1 MLRIAIVE
9 DEKDSLD
16 RLTGL
21 IKRYE
26 KERGCE
32 CGVSVF
38 GDGMNFVSDYCRV
51 YDVVFMDIEM
61 PFLDGMHAAR
71 KLRELDPSVMLVF
84 VTRLA
89 SYALAGYEVD
99 AAGYIVKPVE
109 YPSLSR
115 RLDKAVRAMQ
125 TRAQWGRGVA
135 EEYFVRTSEG
145 TVRFM
150 LDRLMYVEV
159 IDHFLIYHTADASYR
174 TYGRISEEEKKLP
187 SDRFFR
193 CSKSYIVNLAYVTRI
208 ARGSVTVAGEDLPVG
223 RAKKKEL
230 MAAFGR
236 FVGGTPHA

>member
-26 KERGCE
+26 KERDCE

-99 AAGYIVKPVE
+99 AAGYIVKPVV
-109 YPSLSR
+109 S
-115 RLDKAVRAMQ
+115 VRVRWHVRGARISWSAAGTSSPRTRSTT
-125 TRAQWGRGVA
+125 TRAARW
-135 EEYFVRTSEG
+135 
-145 TVRFM
+145 
-150 LDRLMYVEV
+150 
-159 IDHFLIYHTADASYR
+159 
-174 TYGRISEEEKKLP
+174 LP
-187 SDRFFR
+187 
-193 CSKSYIVNLAYVTRI
+193 A
-208 ARGSVTVAGEDLPVG
+208 
-223 RAKKKEL
+223 
-230 MAAFGR
+230 
-236 FVGGTPHA
+236 